1 MTTTTTGSTDTSSYP
16 APAVWL
22 ARMFYDRVAATPRAG
37 AFRFPA
43 ATGWASLTCAQTAET
58 AKTPLRTR
66 WSPQQSPWRA
76 DRADLLRS
84 RTALVSRGGSCLAG

>member
-16 APAVWL
+16 APAVSL
-22 ARMFYDRVAATPRAG
+22 APMFYDRVAATPRAG

-58 AKTPLRTR
+58 VKTSLRTR

-76 DRADLLRS
+76 DRADGE
-84 RTALVSRGGSCLAG
+84 GG

>member
-1 MTTTTTGSTDTSSYP
+1 MITTTTGSTDTSSYP

-37 AFRFPA
+37 AFRFPS
-43 ATGWASLTCAQTAET
+43 ATGWASLTCAV
-58 AKTPLRTR
+58 PRPPRPSRPLLRTR

-76 DRADLLRS
+76 DRADGE
-84 RTALVSRGGSCLAG
+84 GG